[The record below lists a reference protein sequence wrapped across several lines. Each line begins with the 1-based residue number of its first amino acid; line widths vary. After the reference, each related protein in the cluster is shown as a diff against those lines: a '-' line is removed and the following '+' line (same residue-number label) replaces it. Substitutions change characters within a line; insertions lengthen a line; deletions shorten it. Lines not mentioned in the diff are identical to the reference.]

1 MVTVRAIY
9 ENGQIRLLEDIEL
22 KDGQELQVK
31 ILDMPKKRGKRI
43 PDLHPGAFVFNTK
56 LDEEISERK
65 FGLHRGMIEMSDDFD
80 APLPDSFWFG
90 EDE

>member
-31 ILDMPKKRGKRI
+31 ILDMPKKTGKRI
-43 PDLHPGAFVFNTK
+43 PDLHPGAFVF
-56 LDEEISERK
+56 
-65 FGLHRGMIEMSDDFD
+65 GDDFD
-80 APLPDSFWFG
+80 DPLPDSFWFG

>member
-31 ILDMPKKRGKRI
+31 ILDMPKKTGRRI
-43 PDLHPGAFVFNTK
+43 PDLHPGAFIFNTK
-56 LDEEISERK
+56 SDKDHERV
-65 FGLHRGMIEMSDDFD
+65 FGLHCGMMETSDDFD